1 MTELAVTTVVGL
13 GGFAV
18 GLVFGATVQRTNFC
32 TMGGISDFVIMGDG
46 RRFRAWLLAIAVAV
60 IGTQLLAFKGA
71 VDIDKSIY
79 LTSNFGWLGAIV
91 GGLMFGFGMVHAG
104 GCGSKAVARLGSG
117 NLKSL
122 VVVLVLAIFAYM
134 ALRGLIAP
142 VRAQME
148 SIANVELKARGL
160 QTQSIGDMIAA
171 LGVSVRAARAGV
183 AIVLAAVLLVFC
195 FKDAAFRASPTN
207 IVGGMLIGLTVIA
220 GWTITGI
227 LGADDFDPAPFASVT
242 FVAPVGESLQYL
254 MTFTGAKINFGI
266 AVVGGAI
273 AGSFLMAVARGTFR
287 LESFT
292 DRNDF
297 LRHVGGA
304 ALMGTGGVMA
314 LGCTIG
320 QGITGMST
328 LALGSLV
335 AWGSIMAGCYFA
347 LKHLEEGSLRGAI
360 RAVLARG

>member
-1 MTELAVTTVVGL
+1 MNGFAVTTVVGL
-13 GGFAV
+13 GGFAI
-18 GLVFGATVQRTNFC
+18 GLLFGATVQRTNFC
-32 TMGGISDFVIMGDG
+32 TMGGISDLVVMGDG

-79 LTSNFGWLGAIV
+79 LTSNLGWFGAIV
-91 GGLMFGFGMVHAG
+91 GGLMFGFGMVFTA
-104 GCGSKAVARLGSG
+104 GCGSKAVARLGGG

-134 ALRGLIAP
+134 TLRGLIAP

-148 SIANVELKARGL
+148 NLANIELKARGL
-160 QTQSIGDMIAA
+160 QTQSIGDMIAV
-171 LGVSVRAARAGV
+171 LGVSAHTARAGV
-183 AIVLAAVLLVFC
+183 AIIVAAALLVFC
-195 FKDAAFRASPTN
+195 FKDTAFRASPVN
-207 IVGGMLIGLTVIA
+207 IAGGAIIGLIVVA
-220 GWTITGI
+220 GWAVTGI
-227 LGADDFDPAPFASVT
+227 LGADDFEPAPLASIT

-273 AGSFLMAVARGTFR
+273 AGSFLMAMARGTFR

-328 LALGSLV
+328 LALGSLI
-335 AWGSIMAGCYFA
+335 AWASIMAGCYFA
-347 LKHLEEGSLRGAI
+347 LKYLEEGSLGGAI
-360 RAVLARG
+360 RAVVAR